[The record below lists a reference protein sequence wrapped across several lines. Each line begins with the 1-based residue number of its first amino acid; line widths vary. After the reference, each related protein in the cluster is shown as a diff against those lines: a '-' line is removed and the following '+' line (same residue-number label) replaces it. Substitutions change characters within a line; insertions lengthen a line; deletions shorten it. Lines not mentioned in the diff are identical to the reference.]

1 MKDSVSE
8 WEGNLQQGKYRI
20 SVNKTKVEL
29 DNDIMSCFLF
39 KHNNF
44 VYSDVFL

>member
-8 WEGNLQQGKYRI
+8 WAGNLQEGESRI
-20 SVNKTKVEL
+20 LVNETKVEL

-39 KHNNF
+39 KHKIY
-44 VYSDVFL
+44 VYSDILL